1 MLHTWGDKFHIRH
14 FLCQISRFLKK
25 RYNKCVCGVWDIRSC
40 LFFWYKVSWVFS
52 VQVNQLW
59 PELLILGIQVH
70 SICMYGRNCNTTG
83 LNCMSHFGLQFFFKM
98 CKILFDYTR
107 ELMIGYKKKE
117 VDKKNKN
124 IWKFKSC
131 QIIQHI

>member
-1 MLHTWGDKFHIRH
+1 MCLWGMGYKELPI
-14 FLCQISRFLKK
+14 FLVQSK
-25 RYNKCVCGVWDIRSC
+25 
-40 LFFWYKVSWVFS
+40 LFFFCPN
-52 VQVNQLW
+52 NQLW

-124 IWKFKSC
+124 IWKQFKSC